1 MVAVL
6 IVDLTLSRRT
16 EAEMRKPWIAAA
28 LALVTTS
35 SHADEVFRF
44 AIGGSARVAVPGH
57 CRALSCLEGFLSYGN
72 IARLPEIVG
81 AFLRLNLSDRR
92 KEWVAR

>member
-1 MVAVL
+1 MVAEL

-16 EAEMRKPWIAAA
+16 KAAMRKLWIAAA

-44 AIGGSARVAVPGH
+44 AIRGGSARIAVP
-57 CRALSCLEGFLSYGN
+57 AS
-72 IARLPEIVG
+72 
-81 AFLRLNLSDRR
+81 
-92 KEWVAR
+92 VASFPA